1 MTTKTSTECVELWD
15 KCLEVIRDNV
25 NTQSFNT
32 WFEPIVPRKLEGSVL
47 TIEVPSQFYYE
58 WIEEH
63 YVALL
68 KSTLRYLLGPDARLE
83 YSIIIHNDQQGGQNY
98 AINLPTA
105 SLDNERKNPPVNYP
119 LNSEKPVPNHWV
131 IAGLK
136 KISIDPQLN
145 PHYTFATFVEGTTT
159 RVAYNAALDVVHRL
173 GTTTT
178 NPFYIYGAC
187 GLGKT
192 HLCQA
197 IGNEIRRCY
206 PNKVVLYTQIEKFI
220 NQYHDAVRAGN
231 LSDFLSF
238 YQLIDVL
245 IVDDIQFLASKNKTQ
260 EQFLHVFNHLYLNSK
275 QLILTAD
282 AHPESL
288 KGFEKALT
296 NRFTGGIVIE
306 MPVPEYENR
315 VKILEK
321 KMYTEGISIP
331 DEVTQ
336 FVASRI
342 TTNVRDL
349 EGAMISL
356 IAQSSFNHKEIDME
370 LASNI
375 VGNFVKNTTREISVE
390 EIMSITA
397 EYFKITVDLLRAA
410 TRKRGV
416 VEARQIA
423 MFFCRKYTKASLKTI
438 GQHFGGR
445 DHSTVI
451 HAENTIKDLS
461 SYNRSIKN
469 YVEEVEKRITN
480 WLSNKTT
487 DNN

>member
-1 MTTKTSTECVELWD
+1 MIHFSQIASTFQIDHLPIEYTMTTKTSTECVELWD

-178 NPFYIYGAC
+178 NPFYIYGGC
-187 GLGKT
+187 G
-192 HLCQA
+192 
-197 IGNEIRRCY
+197 
-206 PNKVVLYTQIEKFI
+206 
-220 NQYHDAVRAGN
+220 
-231 LSDFLSF
+231 
-238 YQLIDVL
+238 
-245 IVDDIQFLASKNKTQ
+245 
-260 EQFLHVFNHLYLNSK
+260 
-275 QLILTAD
+275 
-282 AHPESL
+282 
-288 KGFEKALT
+288 
-296 NRFTGGIVIE
+296 
-306 MPVPEYENR
+306 
-315 VKILEK
+315 
-321 KMYTEGISIP
+321 
-331 DEVTQ
+331 
-336 FVASRI
+336 
-342 TTNVRDL
+342 
-349 EGAMISL
+349 
-356 IAQSSFNHKEIDME
+356 
-370 LASNI
+370 
-375 VGNFVKNTTREISVE
+375 
-390 EIMSITA
+390 
-397 EYFKITVDLLRAA
+397 
-410 TRKRGV
+410 
-416 VEARQIA
+416 
-423 MFFCRKYTKASLKTI
+423 
-438 GQHFGGR
+438 
-445 DHSTVI
+445 
-451 HAENTIKDLS
+451 
-461 SYNRSIKN
+461 
-469 YVEEVEKRITN
+469 
-480 WLSNKTT
+480 
-487 DNN
+487 